1 MEKEDITFTY
11 NIYTTEYYSALNLM
25 ANKLEKSG
33 KSDRFYF
40 LFFYL

>member
-11 NIYTTEYYSALNLM
+11 NIYTIEYYSGLNLM
-25 ANKLEKSG
+25 ASKVEKCG

-40 LFFYL
+40 LRL